1 MSTNSTA
8 EGMTEGIDDKG
19 RRRFLIAATTVVGA
33 VGVGF
38 TAVPF
43 ILSMQPSAKT
53 QAAGAPVEVD
63 ISKIEPGQRLTV
75 EWRGKPIWIVRRTE
89 ENLQELK
96 SLNDMLRDP
105 NSEETTQQP
114 QYAQNATR
122 SIKPEYLVVIGICTH
137 LGCSP
142 SYVRKDD
149 PQAAS
154 IKAGWKGGFFCPCHG
169 SFFDLAGRVYQGV
182 PAPLNLVVPPYT
194 YLSETKIMVGVDQ
207 KEGAA

>member
-75 EWRGKPIWIVRRTE
+75 EWRGKPI
-89 ENLQELK
+89 
-96 SLNDMLRDP
+96 
-105 NSEETTQQP
+105 
-114 QYAQNATR
+114 
-122 SIKPEYLVVIGICTH
+122 
-137 LGCSP
+137 
-142 SYVRKDD
+142 
-149 PQAAS
+149 
-154 IKAGWKGGFFCPCHG
+154 
-169 SFFDLAGRVYQGV
+169 
-182 PAPLNLVVPPYT
+182 
-194 YLSETKIMVGVDQ
+194 
-207 KEGAA
+207 